1 MSVGFSRPV
10 PARVVTV
17 TRVLI
22 ALPLLLT
29 ALQGAAA
36 ASTPH
41 STVPSA
47 AVAARPVGNGGGGPV
62 PGPRGAVPKIQQPL
76 SDVEPKAAPT
86 RPVRPGAV
94 SAASRQIAQ
103 FGPMTVP
110 AGEVWR
116 QWVYCPSGMRAV
128 NGGESNTSPG
138 GIQLIHTGPYT
149 PSSDAGWIVNVRNLS
164 GSDARM
170 TVYAVCDSNVSDYL
184 FTEGPHRTAE
194 PGVYVAAIATC
205 TDGRKAVGGGFWPVP
220 NTVNAPALA
229 PSEDGSVWANYVRNT
244 GVENVDVWPYA
255 VCVRGTGPYQ
265 VVSGALHTFRV
276 GQFASVTA
284 PCPQGWRLIGGG
296 VLQPHNTPVGAV
308 TDNYPDSANSWTAW
322 VRNDSPYETQV
333 QAIAFCTL

>member
-1 MSVGFSRPV
+1 MSVPV
-10 PARVVTV
+10 PVVMV

-41 STVPSA
+41 LAVPAA
-47 AVAARPVGNGGGGPV
+47 AVAARPGGDGGGGPV
-62 PGPRGAVPKIQQPL
+62 PGPRGAAPEIQQPL
-76 SDVEPKAAPT
+76 TDVEPKAVPP
-86 RPVRPGAV
+86 RPARPDV
-94 SAASRQIAQ
+94 ASVAGRQIAQ
-103 FGPMTVP
+103 YGPMTVP

-128 NGGESNTSPG
+128 NGGESNNSPG

-149 PSSDAGWIVNVRNLS
+149 PSTDAGWIVNVRNLS
-164 GSDARM
+164 GSAADM

-184 FTEGPHRTAE
+184 FTEGAHRIAE
-194 PGVYVAAIATC
+194 PGVYRAASATC

-220 NTVNAPALA
+220 NTVSAPALA
-229 PSEDGSVWANYVRNT
+229 PGSTGDTWTNYVRNT
-244 GVENVDVWPYA
+244 GDANVDVWPYA

-265 VVSGALHTFRV
+265 VVEGALLTVRV
-276 GQFASVTA
+276 GQLASASAT
-284 PCPQGWRLIGGG
+284 CPQGWRLIGGG

-308 TDNYPDSANSWTAW
+308 TDNYPESLSSWRSY
-322 VRNDSPYETQV
+322 VRNDSPYETRIQGV
-333 QAIAFCTL
+333 AFCTL